1 MSTRKKGFTLVEL
14 LVVISIIG
22 ILMALLFPAFAA
34 VRGAARSTQCKS
46 NLRNMALCLLSK
58 ASNSPNGTYCSGA
71 FDGKRDGAFDQYSWV
86 SDCIAQDVIPGNLL
100 CPSSKCIASEK
111 WNAASSNGASA
122 PPARR
127 NVPLR
132 QSEQATAELGIN
144 TNYATSWHL
153 VRTAPIFTGAAGV
166 QVTKVG
172 GLKDWYKSGGAR
184 QCVGPLTM
192 RAMDTSD
199 IPASSLAI
207 MGCAGQGDV
216 AEPYDGSEDG
226 ILTETVSEERGL
238 IAGIPL
244 AESFND
250 GPAWVDSGNLTAVV
264 LQPDGTART
273 TMEAPAA
280 GYPLLGE
287 VGVTNVMMQDT
298 RDFFAWHQK
307 TVNVAF
313 ADGSVRAIEDT
324 NGDGYINPG
333 FGVDPATATFQ
344 NTGYTAAECE
354 VNPWDMFPGVLL
366 NGSAPVKKFE
376 Q

>member
-86 SDCIAQDVIPGNLL
+86 SDCIAQDVIPGDLL

-250 GPAWVDSGNLTAVV
+250 GPAWVDSGNLAAVV
-264 LQPDGTART
+264 LQPDATLRT

>member
-86 SDCIAQDVIPGNLL
+86 SDCIAQDVIPGDLL

-153 VRTAPIFTGAAGV
+153 VRTAPIFEGAAGV
-166 QVTKVG
+166 QQTKVG
-172 GLKDWYKSGGAR
+172 GLKDWYKSSGAR

-226 ILTETVSEERGL
+226 ILTTTVSEERGL

-250 GPAWVDSGNLTAVV
+250 GPAWVDSGNLAAVV
-264 LQPDGTART
+264 LQPDATLRT

>member
-153 VRTAPIFTGAAGV
+153 VRTAPIFEGAAGV
-166 QVTKVG
+166 QQTKVG
-172 GLKDWYKSGGAR
+172 GLKDWYKSSGAR

-226 ILTETVSEERGL
+226 ILTTTVSEERGL

-250 GPAWVDSGNLTAVV
+250 GPAWVDSGNLAAVV
-264 LQPDGTART
+264 LQPDATLRT

-366 NGSAPVKKFE
+366 NGSAPTKKFE

>member
-86 SDCIAQDVIPGNLL
+86 SDCVAQDVIPGDLL

-153 VRTAPIFTGAAGV
+153 VRTAPIFEGAAGV
-166 QVTKVG
+166 QQTKVG

-226 ILTETVSEERGL
+226 ILTTTVSEERGL

-250 GPAWVDSGNLTAVV
+250 GPAWVDSGNLAAVV
-264 LQPDGTART
+264 LQPDATLRT

-287 VGVTNVMMQDT
+287 VGVVNVMMQDT

>member
-127 NVPLR
+127 NVPLQ
-132 QSEQATAELGIN
+132 QSLQATAELGIN

-264 LQPDGTART
+264 LQPDGTTRAQ
-273 TMEAPAA
+273 MEAPAA

>member
-86 SDCIAQDVIPGNLL
+86 SDCVAQDVIPGDLL

-153 VRTAPIFTGAAGV
+153 VRTAPIFEGAAGV
-166 QVTKVG
+166 QQTKVG

-250 GPAWVDSGNLTAVV
+250 GPAWVDSGNLAAVV
-264 LQPDGTART
+264 LQPDATLRT

>member
-14 LVVISIIG
+14 LVVIAIIG

-46 NLRNMALCLLSK
+46 NLRNFALCLLAK
-58 ASNSPNGTYCSGA
+58 ASNSPNGSYCSGA

-86 SDCIAQDVIPGNLL
+86 SDCIAQDVIPGDLL

-122 PPARR
+122 PPARQG
-127 NVPLR
+127 VPLKR
-132 QSEQATAELGIN
+132 SLQETAEAGVN

-153 VRTAPIFTGAAGV
+153 VRTAPIFTGTAGT
-166 QVTKVG
+166 QVTKPG
-172 GLKDWYKSGGAR
+172 GLKDWYKSNGQR

-192 RAMDTSD
+192 RALDTSD
-199 IPASSLAI
+199 IPASALAI
-207 MGCAGQGDV
+207 MGCGGQGDV
-216 AEPYDGSEDG
+216 ALPYDGNEDG
-226 ILTETVSEERGL
+226 ILTETVSEARGL

-250 GPAWVDSGNLTAVV
+250 GPAYVASGAGAAVV
-264 LQPDGTART
+264 LQEDGTPRAAF
-273 TMEAPAA
+273 EAPTA
-280 GYPLLGE
+280 GYPTLGQ
-287 VGVTNVMMQDT
+287 VGVQNVYMQDT

-313 ADGSVRAIEDT
+313 ADGSVRAVEDL

-333 FGVDPATATFQ
+333 FGIDPSIATFQ
-344 NTGYTAAECE
+344 NTGYTSSECE

-366 NGSAPVKKFE
+366 NGSFPVKKFE